1 MEKSLLK
8 NIAINFAGLILPV
21 FVSLATVPA
30 YIHGMGVERY
40 GVINLV
46 WALIGYFSVLDLG
59 ISMATE
65 NHIAKARHSTDGTI
79 QRIFWSA
86 FFLNLATGFVGAVL
100 IWFGAYIYV
109 VHIATIEP
117 AFQREVL
124 HALPWIALAVPI
136 ANISWVFSGA
146 IGGME
151 KFALFNTNQTIGTF
165 LFQLLPLA
173 ALYLIS
179 PSLAVVVPA
188 AVIARFLAALLLG
201 YGTFRAIGITRI
213 SKPEWPLIR
222 ELFNYGRWLLLFSGA
237 NMISTTLDRVVIGS
251 MLGARHVAY
260 YATPQNLVTR
270 LNLLPSAML
279 RTLFP
284 RFSASASDHA
294 DELSHQALAFLNCA
308 FTPCVVVA
316 LFALAPFLNIWLG
329 HDMAVQSAPVGRILV
344 IGVWLAGQSSIIGVL
359 IQAKANPAQVARVGW
374 IGLPVFALV
383 LWLSIRQYGLL
394 GAGVAVVAK
403 AFFDYAAFLYFS
415 KLKPQPILRNMAGHL
430 VFLVVATVCA
440 DSMDSLRGMAA
451 IAVALIAGNLT
462 WSFCES
468 SELREVAARL
478 RQRVLPS
485 IG

>member
-30 YIHGMGVERY
+30 YIHGMGIERY

-65 NHIAKARHSTDGTI
+65 NYIAKARDANDGSI

-86 FFLNLATGFVGAVL
+86 FFLNLATGFAGAVM

-109 VHIATIEP
+109 VHIATIAP

-124 HALPWIALAVPI
+124 QSLPWIAIAVPI
-136 ANISWVFSGA
+136 ANVSWVFSGA

-151 KFALFNTNQTIGTF
+151 KFTLYNTNQTVGTF
-165 LFQLLPLA
+165 MFQLLPLA

-201 YGTFRAIGITRI
+201 YGTFRALGITGVA
-213 SKPEWPLIR
+213 KPEWPLIR

-237 NMISTTLDRVVIGS
+237 NMIATTLDRVVIGS
-251 MLGARHVAY
+251 MLGAKSVAY

-284 RFSASASDHA
+284 RFSASGSEHA
-294 DELSHQALAFLNCA
+294 GALSHQALAFLNCA

-316 LFALAPFLNIWLG
+316 LFALAPFLNVWLG
-329 HDMAVQSAPVGRILV
+329 HEMAVQSAPVGRVLV
-344 IGVWLAGQSSIIGVL
+344 IGVWLAGQSSIMSVL

-383 LWLSIRQYGLL
+383 LWLGIRWYGLL

-403 AFFDYAAFLYFS
+403 TFFDYAAFLYFS
-415 KLKPQPILRNMAGHL
+415 KLKPQPIVRNMAGHL
-430 VFLVVATVCA
+430 AFLIVATLCA
-440 DSMDSLRGMAA
+440 DYMDSLSSMAA
-451 IAVALIAGNLT
+451 ICVALVVGNLG
-462 WSFCES
+462 WSLFES

-485 IG
+485 AG

>member
-1 MEKSLLK
+1 M
-8 NIAINFAGLILPV
+8 
-21 FVSLATVPA
+21 
-30 YIHGMGVERY
+30 
-40 GVINLV
+40 
-46 WALIGYFSVLDLG
+46 
-59 ISMATE
+59 
-65 NHIAKARHSTDGTI
+65 
-79 QRIFWSA
+79 
-86 FFLNLATGFVGAVL
+86 
-100 IWFGAYIYV
+100 
-109 VHIATIEP
+109 
-117 AFQREVL
+117 
-124 HALPWIALAVPI
+124 
-136 ANISWVFSGA
+136 
-146 IGGME
+146 
-151 KFALFNTNQTIGTF
+151 
-165 LFQLLPLA
+165 LPLA

-201 YGTFRAIGITRI
+201 YGTFRAIGITGI

-237 NMISTTLDRVVIGS
+237 SMIATTLDRVVIGS
-251 MLGARHVAY
+251 MLGAKYVAY

-270 LNLLPSAML
+270 MNLLPSAML

-329 HDMAVQSAPVGRILV
+329 HEMAVQSAPVGRILV

-374 IGLPVFALV
+374 IGLPIFALV
-383 LWLSIRQYGLL
+383 LWLSIRSYGLL

-415 KLKPQPILRNMAGHL
+415 KLKPRPILRNMAGHL
-430 VFLVVATVCA
+430 VFLVIATVCA
-440 DSMDSLRGMAA
+440 DSMDSLSGMAA
-451 IAVALIAGNLT
+451 IALALLAGNLA

-468 SELREVAARL
+468 SELREVAARV
-478 RQRVLPS
+478 RQRLLPS
-485 IG
+485 AG